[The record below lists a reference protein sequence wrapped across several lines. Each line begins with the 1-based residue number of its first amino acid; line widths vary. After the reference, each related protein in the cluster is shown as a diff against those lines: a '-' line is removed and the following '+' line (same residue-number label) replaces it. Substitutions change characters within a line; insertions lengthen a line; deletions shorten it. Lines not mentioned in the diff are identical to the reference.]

1 MLPDGSKD
9 KVTTE
14 ALNALVVTYIG
25 EFPILEDKEV
35 MRVAELQEASDQFLI
50 KVFDDVDVALFRLTD
65 RYQHGTKSV

>member
-1 MLPDGSKD
+1 VLPDCSKD

-14 ALNALVVTYIG
+14 ALNALVVTYIR

-50 KVFDDVDVALFRLTD
+50 KVFDDVDVGLFRLTD